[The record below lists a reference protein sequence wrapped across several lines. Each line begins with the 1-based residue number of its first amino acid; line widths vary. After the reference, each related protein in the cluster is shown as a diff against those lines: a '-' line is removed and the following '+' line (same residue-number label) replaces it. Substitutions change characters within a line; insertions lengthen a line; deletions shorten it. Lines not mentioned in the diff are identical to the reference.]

1 MGNLLYVLYRSTW
14 YIRTYSIILCFI
26 LRNSNEH
33 HIVELRGVMVNIK
46 LKWNKEVYESVSI
59 DEEQGVQ
66 GFKEVVY
73 QLTLVPKDRQKLM
86 AKGGWAGILKDD
98 VDLRALALK
107 DGQQVML
114 MGTAEVVSA
123 PKESVQFVEDMT
135 VEEQALKGA
144 IVPAGLLNL
153 GNTCYLNS
161 TLQCLRY
168 IPELREALRSSSSS
182 SSSHM
187 SSRDSLAAIL
197 LDTFDQMDRS
207 GASIGP
213 YQFVRQLRT
222 SYPHPFSETNQHGF
236 LQQDA
241 EEFYNTVT
249 REVEAEVGGSA
260 AFNRL
265 LGLELEEQLTCEET
279 DLEQPVVRREAVNKL
294 VCNIQG
300 GGGSQVQID
309 HMQDAVKLGLEGTV
323 DKHSAV
329 LGREAMWRRRQRI
342 SSLPRYLCFQFMRF
356 FWKPTPESRDH
367 VGVKCKILRAV
378 SYQDVSSQS

>member
-1 MGNLLYVLYRSTW
+1 
-14 YIRTYSIILCFI
+14 
-26 LRNSNEH
+26 
-33 HIVELRGVMVNIK
+33 MVNIK

-249 REVEAEVGGSA
+249 REVEAEVGGSV

-279 DLEQPVVRREAVNKL
+279 DLEQPVVRSEAVNKL

-378 SYQDVSSQS
+378 SFQDVSSQS